1 MRGLHAKLA
10 TESGVTSHA
19 VAAAL
24 GHTSFAVTSRHY
36 VGAAVTRR
44 SANRRTLRV
53 LRGAGGAVTRDA
65 SEFTAVKNE
74 AAAPEAGAAKS
85 NYISYLLVRGRGLE
99 PRWLLTASTSKE
111 NGPTSPKD
119 FARLERQETSRTA
132 SERRIPV
139 ACDQNPGVAES
150 DDSSDQIAAA
160 LATAVQVWRRNPD
173 PRALRR
179 ALFEL
184 LRLLDG

>member
-1 MRGLHAKLA
+1 MKRITQDPPPDAWLFDFDPDRRRRTRNLYKSRRDALLRRVRALCKAAGVPEVVSHSMRGLHAKLA

-99 PRWLLTASTSKE
+99 PRWLLTASTS
-111 NGPTSPKD
+111 
-119 FARLERQETSRTA
+119 
-132 SERRIPV
+132 
-139 ACDQNPGVAES
+139 
-150 DDSSDQIAAA
+150 
-160 LATAVQVWRRNPD
+160 
-173 PRALRR
+173 
-179 ALFEL
+179 
-184 LRLLDG
+184 